1 MSVHIHDDLKI
12 DIILLLFI
20 YNIQYLTL
28 LGLLPLTTVY
38 IIHVKYT
45 VIQMYCTLFTCTCS
59 ICSLIDSQMHIY
71 MYNRSKHFVFV
82 KQ

>member
-1 MSVHIHDDLKI
+1 MSVHINDDLKI
-12 DIILLLFI
+12 DIIC
-20 YNIQYLTL
+20 NIQYLTL
-28 LGLLPLTTVY
+28 LGLLSMTTVY

-45 VIQMYCTLFTCTCS
+45 VIQMYYTLFTCTCS